1 MWKKFQNKMIV
12 LGIDPGFERLGIAI
26 VEKEKGGKEK
36 LIFSECFKTSKM
48 LDFTE
53 RLGLIGSEL
62 EKIIKKYKPKV
73 LGVETLF
80 IETNQKTAMRV
91 SEACGVV
98 LYIAAKNG
106 LKVCE
111 YSPLQIK
118 VAVTGYGK
126 ADKRAVMTMVPKLL
140 AVKRDH
146 AMIDDELDAIA
157 VALTA
162 IAHEKL

>member
-1 MWKKFQNKMIV
+1 MRI
-12 LGIDPGFERLGIAI
+12 LGIDPGFERMGVAI

-36 LIFSECFKTSKM
+36 LIFSECFKTSKS
-48 LDFTE
+48 LAFAD
-53 RLGLIGSEL
+53 RLLLIGEEL
-62 EKIIKKYKPKV
+62 ERVTKKYKPEL
-73 LGVETLF
+73 LGIETLF

-91 SEACGVV
+91 SEARGVM
-98 LYIAAKNG
+98 LYIAQKNG
-106 LKVCE
+106 LKICE

-140 AVKRDH
+140 EVKSDH

-162 IAHEKL
+162 IAHEKI